1 MARHPHI
8 SSNLLSNFARLST
21 FQTCQG
27 MLRAATSARASGPR
41 LHQER
46 EAKLFVSFPF
56 LLIERSFMDD
66 FGIETFGAR
75 DIPSG
80 LSWRPVATTCHAKL
94 ARLIPTP
101 LSRIAPAKAG
111 AAPARRS
118 QRQRQ
123 PTPP

>member
-66 FGIETFGAR
+66 FGKRGKSRGCQAVAQRCLTIVGKYGMSGWFGTASR
-75 DIPSG
+75 DP
-80 LSWRPVATTCHAKL
+80 R
-94 ARLIPTP
+94 
-101 LSRIAPAKAG
+101 
-111 AAPARRS
+111 
-118 QRQRQ
+118 
-123 PTPP
+123 